1 MSFCPNLKNKQVKQ
15 EFEELVDIFGEDV
28 AYLLWNKNNGYSLDT
43 APNGEPSKLYSMQ
56 LKQTGE
62 RKSALINSAKII
74 LNSQRLFNKNLS
86 EKELQNE
93 LSRRIST
100 VSKILISNHLGYWK
114 NGKFYATFNSDQIVK
129 EKQVERIAN
138 FYGLQHKYNKTNGN
152 MYFTYE
158 GRPYNQSVS
167 DFQTFLLHGK
177 DSSMSNYGDIVQFIE
192 SQIGIN
198 DKVVGPIL
206 DIIKQT
212 IGDRNVMLKI
222 VDDLEYNVS
231 ARYSYDGTG
240 RTRLSHTI
248 TISRNAVYQDYLTK
262 TGNIAQSLLHELIH
276 SITVDALINNSK
288 LREQLQEIKDQF
300 IKYNP
305 DFKQSYSNKN
315 IYEFIAE
322 LSNKDVVNAMQK
334 TPSKLTKQKESILDA
349 IKRIFKDIFD
359 SIFKNVASKYKIKDT
374 LYKQA
379 LEVFMASTIDMSQSG
394 EEVYNY
400 NRDNI
405 YTEFNIQNSNKKL
418 DDIQKKLIEQH
429 TRLYTEYKKKFSKTP
444 EQQKRQDILW
454 NTIQKLRAQESSEA
468 ADYAIQQSLQI
479 TGTYIVNPITQQP
492 MNSPRQT
499 ILGFLQEEQQVDFI
513 NLTPEL
519 IQDMQQTIISF
530 YNDIYNDLFKNERS
544 LNFETQAKLRDLG
557 TALKYINGL
566 WVEAANTV
574 GDRIVDQL
582 IDKYINKSE
591 KEKDNMKVVAKDWL
605 HKNEMYGDTSWF
617 ENMIRYSR
625 QNSPII
631 KQAFQLMQDANQKT
645 QKESQEVQSKIMK
658 MFMDAN
664 SLVDDLSLGNWQ
676 TDLMERYTR
685 GKKKGQFTGNFKSAL
700 NRGQFKQ
707 DLEEFMNDLIKEF
720 DDKYGYH
727 YITDKITGQVSR
739 SDSEQSI
746 EEEEWSGDVYPPYV
760 EWRRKIEDWLC
771 DHAERRYTKEYYQEM
786 FSKPYDYKA
795 KTGHG
800 LSPKTISR
808 QRYIQDQINYLLQK
822 CTDKNTHLA
831 HPENLIKEDKAKLK
845 MWKDALSDLS
855 NPFTVDGELKQGEDF
870 QIAVELQAWNKFI
883 RDNTDYDTDTEQFDK
898 DYDKLQDEVNR
909 GIRPYSDLLDFVDEN
924 SVFDIDPD
932 YLEFVIGKTNSNKDQ
947 IIAMYQSSIKNLV
960 KTKNGFRKDMSNIL
974 FTRYTNSQFGDVL
987 KVTDAIKCYRD
998 SDVKNEE
1005 RLPTKEEIERRKQQR
1020 NLRQQYGFEDFEDY
1034 IQFKLIPYTDNT
1046 GKYISKIDGKTY
1058 DPKDLKLDD
1067 AITWYEY
1074 ILDKY
1079 TDAAMDG
1086 RMPEYKS
1093 NDGSIYVQFSSF
1105 NGDRAAVR
1113 EFITENILSY
1123 NHSYTDKFG
1132 MPRIERR
1139 PLSIFSRMYP
1149 VEETYDNGKPTTR
1162 NVPKGRYT
1170 NKKNKQGIQLYN
1182 DNFFKEEGTQ
1192 MQPKF
1197 DLYGDSDFIKQI
1209 QKGDKKAQYY
1219 KYLIDVMQQCWDELG
1234 LDSSYNKY
1242 KLPQIE
1248 GTGMQKLSRAYKH
1261 PIQYIKNKVQNAFG
1275 ITSDDTN
1282 ERQSE
1287 DYIMQNGKWVLNSI
1301 ATRYI
1306 NDLEDSNQISSD
1318 LAYTVGQFYRM
1329 TKNYLNKKTVQ
1340 PYLETLGYNL
1350 QGENRDVEY
1359 STTGTRQYDIYQN
1372 MLKQLL
1378 YESNMTNQG
1387 EGKMPSKTLIAA
1399 QKAANSLR
1407 SFAAIQ
1413 KLGLNIPS
1421 MLTGVWDSLTQI
1433 PSIAARGDQFTIKK
1447 LIKSMIVT
1455 FPNLFKA
1462 FVNIGNPIANCKAV
1476 AMMQKDQLVRD
1487 NKHTYSKGYKNRLT
1501 KAISESIMGGY
1512 TLGDYMT
1519 NMLLQRS
1526 VYESKKYYPGLTIN
1540 GKYIVKP
1547 GFYIKNSLI
1556 RTLIDSGLSKKE
1568 AKAEASYPGESLWD
1582 AYEFKNGL
1590 AVLKDKYKQLEIDL
1604 GKSLDSQ
1611 EAATI
1616 KQTAALVNGNNPD
1629 NDNSAVSNNLMYKF
1643 FFFLR
1648 NYITSRAEHWF
1659 AGWKPDNIVKEKEE
1673 TIESQVR
1680 GSNVMS
1686 NKKVKWKNLTDDQKA
1701 SRGNYDYSTGEF
1713 QPALFVNLIRGAK
1726 SQMRAVKNVLLGMIG
1741 KQKNE
1746 TLFNVNETRA
1756 IKEVLMYGMLLSAMT
1771 IGWMMFHG
1779 WAYEETKDLKPDDLE
1794 GSVPTVDNFMKQKVY
1809 LKLIDNVMLR
1819 TIDSQAQ
1826 LLNPIQVVDMVRNAT
1841 SVMSAI
1847 DDWSAP
1853 TAAML
1858 DLTGISG
1865 HDLDEEITSDSRFKY
1880 YTRWQRAAI
1889 TSFGPLNNLQ
1899 KWTSWRGNDKVER
1912 WFFDN
1917 TITGTGLKASGVSW
1931 KNEDSNNLFQNI
1943 GGDIG
1948 EQDRINNMSDK
1959 QRKEYFKLKEIEQKL
1974 EIRKQ
1979 SMEIRNERMEEKF
1992 KQREEKMK
2000 SRRRNI

>member
-43 APNGEPSKLYSMQ
+43 APNGEPSKLYSVQ
-56 LKQTGE
+56 LEQTGE
-62 RKSALINSAKII
+62 RKLALINSAKII
-74 LNSQRLFNKNLS
+74 LNSQRRFDKKLS
-86 EKELQNE
+86 KLEIEKEF
-93 LSRRIST
+93 SRRKTAAIN
-100 VSKILISNHLGYWK
+100 LIIDNKLAYWK
-114 NGKFYATFNSDQIVK
+114 NKKLKASFQSNQIYK
-129 EKQVERIAN
+129 EQQVEQIAK
-138 FYGLQHKYNKTNGN
+138 FYGLSHKYNPKDGSMFFVDNTSTKQNIEDLQN
-152 MYFTYE
+152 
-158 GRPYNQSVS
+158 
-167 DFQTFLLHGK
+167 FLLHGNN
-177 DSSMSNYGDIVQFIE
+177 SSIVNYNSIVQFIE
-192 SQIGIN
+192 SQIGLN
-198 DKVVGPIL
+198 DTIMGPLL

-212 IGDRNVMLKI
+212 IGDRNIVLKI
-222 VDDLEYNVS
+222 VDNLEDGVS
-231 ARYSYDGTG
+231 AKYSYDGTG
-240 RTRLSHTI
+240 ESKLSHTI
-248 TISRNAVYQDYLTK
+248 TLSRNAVYQDFLK
-262 TGNIAQSLLHELIH
+262 NSGNISQSLMHELIH
-276 SITVDALINNSK
+276 AITVDALINNSK
-288 LREQLQEIKDQF
+288 LRDQLESIRSQF
-300 IKYNP
+300 IKYNKS
-305 DFKQSYSNKN
+305 FKYNYANKN

-322 LSNKDVVNAMQK
+322 LSNPSLVRAMQQAPYRK
-334 TPSKLTKQKESILDA
+334 TTLGKESILDA

-359 SIFKNVASKYKIKDT
+359 SIFGNIVSKYRIKDT

-379 LEVFMASTIDMSQSG
+379 LQVFMSSTIDMSQSG

-400 NRDNI
+400 SRDNV

-418 DDIQKKLIEQH
+418 NEIQKDLIEQH
-429 TRLYTEYKKKFSKTP
+429 TRLYTEYKKRFSKTP
-444 EQQKRQDILW
+444 EQQRRQDILW
-454 NTIQKLRAQESSEA
+454 NTIQKLRVQESNEA
-468 ADYAIQQSLQI
+468 VDYAIQQALQI

-492 MNSPRQT
+492 NNSPRST
-499 ILGFLQEEQQVDFI
+499 ILGFLQEEQQNNFA

-530 YNDIYNDLFKNERS
+530 YNDMYNSMFKNEKD
-544 LNFETQAKLRDLG
+544 LNFETQARLRDLG

-582 IDKYINKSE
+582 IDRYISKSE
-591 KEKDNMKVVAKDWL
+591 KEKDNMKQVAKDWL
-605 HKNEMYGDTSWF
+605 HKNEMYGDTAWL

-645 QKESQEVQSKIMK
+645 QKESQEVQSKIIK
-658 MFMDAN
+658 MFMSAN

-676 TDLMERYTR
+676 TDLMERYTK
-685 GKKKGQFTGNFKSAL
+685 GKKKGQFTGNFKSAV

-707 DLEEFMNDLIKEF
+707 DLEDFINNLIKEF

-746 EEEEWSGDVYPPYV
+746 EEEEWNNGVAPTYI
-760 EWRRKIEDWLC
+760 EWRKKIENWLC
-771 DHAERRYTKEYYQEM
+771 DHAERRYTKEYYNEM
-786 FSKPYDYKA
+786 LSVPYDYKA

-822 CTDKNTHLA
+822 CTDNKTHLA
-831 HPENLIKEDKAKLK
+831 HPENLAREDKIKLK

-898 DYDKLQDEVNR
+898 DYDKLQDEVNK

-932 YLEFVIGKTNSNKDQ
+932 YLEYAIGKTNSDKDQ

-960 KTKNGFRKDMSNIL
+960 KTKNGFRKDMSNII

-1005 RLPTKEEIERRKQQR
+1005 KAQQLGKKGSSI
-1020 NLRQQYGFEDFEDY
+1020 NKYLQ
-1034 IQFKLIPYTDNT
+1034 IKLIPYTDST
-1046 GKYISKIDGKTY
+1046 GKYISRVDGKTY
-1058 DPKDLKLDD
+1058 DPKDLELDD

-1105 NGDRAAVR
+1105 NGDRDAVR
-1113 EFITENILSY
+1113 EFIDDNILSY
-1123 NHSYTDKFG
+1123 NHSYTDRYG
-1132 MPRIERR
+1132 MQRIEKRA
-1139 PLSIFSRMYP
+1139 LSIFLRLYP
-1149 VEETYDNGKPTTR
+1149 VEETFENGKPTTR

-1170 NKKNKQGIQLYN
+1170 NKSNKGGIQLYN

-1197 DLYGDSDFIKQI
+1197 DLYGDSDFVKQI

-1219 KYLIDVMQQCWDELG
+1219 KYLIDVMQQCWNELG
-1234 LDSSYNKY
+1234 LDASYNKY
-1242 KLPQIE
+1242 RLPQIE
-1248 GTGMQKLSRAYKH
+1248 GTGMQKFSRSYKN
-1261 PIQYIKNKVQNAFG
+1261 PGQYIKNKIQNAFG
-1275 ITSDDTN
+1275 VTSDDTN

-1306 NDLEDSNQISSD
+1306 NDLEDTNQISSD

-1329 TKNYLNKKTVQ
+1329 TKNYLNKKAVQ

-1350 QGENRDVEY
+1350 QGENRDTKY
-1359 STTGTRQYDIYQN
+1359 ATTGTRQYDIYQK

-1378 YESNMTNQG
+1378 YESNMTNQTQ
-1387 EGKMPSKTLIAA
+1387 GKMPSKTLIAA

-1407 SFAAIQ
+1407 SLAAIQ

-1447 LIKSMIVT
+1447 LIKSMIMT

-1462 FVNIGNPIANCKAV
+1462 FANIGNPIANCKSV

-1526 VYESKKYYPGLTIN
+1526 IYESKKYYPGYSVN

-1568 AKAEASYPGESLWD
+1568 AEAEANYPGESLWD

-1590 AVLKDKYKQLEIDL
+1590 AVLKDKYKQLEKDL
-1604 GKSLDSQ
+1604 GKPLDSQ
-1611 EAATI
+1611 ESATI

-1629 NDNSAVSNNLMYKF
+1629 NDNSSVSNNLMYKF

-1659 AGWKPDNIVKEKEE
+1659 AGWKPDNIVREKEE
-1673 TIESQVR
+1673 IIGNQVR

-1686 NKKVKWKNLTDDQKA
+1686 NKKVRWKNLTDEQKA
-1701 SRGNYDYSTGEF
+1701 TRGNYDYSTGEF
-1713 QPALFVNLIRGAK
+1713 QPALFINLIRGAR
-1726 SQMRAVKNVLLGMIG
+1726 SQMRAIKNVLLGMIG
-1741 KQKNE
+1741 KQKSDNIFNPNE
-1746 TLFNVNETRA
+1746 VRA
-1756 IKEVLMYGMLLSAMT
+1756 IKEVLMYGMLLSALT

-1779 WAYEETKDLKPDDLE
+1779 WAYEETKDLKPDDLQ
-1794 GSVPTVDNFMKQKVY
+1794 GSVPSVDNFMKQKVY

-1917 TITGTGLKASGVSW
+1917 TITGTGLKTSGVSW

-1943 GGDIG
+1943 GDNIG
-1948 EQDRINNMSDK
+1948 EQNRINSMNPK
-1959 QRKEYFKLKEIEQKL
+1959 QRNEYFRIKELEQNQKIRETATKNRIERIK
-1974 EIRKQ
+1974 EKQ
-1979 SMEIRNERMEEKF
+1979 AA
-1992 KQREEKMK
+1992 REEKMK
-2000 SRRRNI
+2000 AKRKNV